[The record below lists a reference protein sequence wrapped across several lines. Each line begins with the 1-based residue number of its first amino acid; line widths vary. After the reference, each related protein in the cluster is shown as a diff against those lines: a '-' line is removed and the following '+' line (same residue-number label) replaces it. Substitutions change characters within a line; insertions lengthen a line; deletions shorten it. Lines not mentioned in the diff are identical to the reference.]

1 MAVYTARAKFLRIA
15 PRKVRLVAA
24 MIRGKKVSDA
34 RTILEFGVKRG
45 APILNHLLASAVAN
59 AESLAAE
66 KRERINTDDMV
77 VGKVF
82 VDGGP
87 TLRRFQPQPRGRAT
101 RVRKRTSHVTLSIMD
116 AVK

>member
-24 MIRGKKVSDA
+24 LIRGKKVSDA
-34 RTILEFGVKRG
+34 RTILQFAVKRG

-77 VGKVF
+77 IGQVL

-87 TLRRFQPQPRGRAT
+87 TLRRYQPQPRGRAS
-101 RVRKRTSHVTLSIMD
+101 RIRKRTSHVTLSIMD
-116 AVK
+116 TAK